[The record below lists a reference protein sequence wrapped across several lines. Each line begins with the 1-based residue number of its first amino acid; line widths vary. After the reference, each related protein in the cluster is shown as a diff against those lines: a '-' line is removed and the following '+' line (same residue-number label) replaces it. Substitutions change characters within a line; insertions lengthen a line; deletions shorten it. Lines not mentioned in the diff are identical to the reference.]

1 MVRIRAL
8 LMVGVVCWCGG
19 CIVAP
24 SSSYEGAFSAGQ
36 QVQGSAES
44 IPSPIETTWSGAL
57 EVLSRQGFVVQ
68 QADEKSHTVLA
79 NRVMRDQQERNY
91 SYSVT
96 VAVTLIPLGDKNTRV
111 LVAAGQTT
119 ELHRTQYQWW
129 YLFGLLPIYHVGVN
143 DMTTVVGRD
152 TVHSLRFYHDF
163 FSALNKYVEVKQ
175 EPSPSTPSNSTL
187 IPLTPQEEKDVPP
200 RSVPRTAN

>member
-8 LMVGVVCWCGG
+8 LMVGLFCWCGG

-44 IPSPIETTWSGAL
+44 IPAPIDMTWSGAL
-57 EVLSRQGFVVQ
+57 EVLSRQGFLIQ
-68 QADEKSHTVLA
+68 QTDEHSHTVLA
-79 NRVMRDQQERNY
+79 NRVMRDRQENNF

-96 VAVTLIPLGDKNTRV
+96 VAVTLIPLGDQNTRV
-111 LVAAGQTT
+111 LVAANQIT

-129 YLFGLLPIYHVGVN
+129 FLFGLIPIYHVGVN
-143 DMTTVVGRD
+143 DITTVVGRD
-152 TVHSLRFYHDF
+152 TVHSLRFYQDF
-163 FSALNKYVEVKQ
+163 FSALNKNVEAKQ
-175 EPSPSTPSNSTL
+175 EPRPSTPSHSTL
-187 IPLTPQEEKDVPP
+187 TPLTPQEEKDVPP

>member
-1 MVRIRAL
+1 MGRIRAL
-8 LMVGVVCWCGG
+8 LMIGVLCSGGG

-36 QVQGSAES
+36 QVTGNAES
-44 IPSPIETTWSGAL
+44 VPAPIEMTWSGAL
-57 EVLSRQGFVVQ
+57 EVLSRQGFLVQ
-68 QADEKSHTVLA
+68 QADENSHTILA
-79 NRVMRDQQERNY
+79 NRVMRDQQEEHF

-96 VAVTLIPLGDKNTRV
+96 AAVTLIPLGDQNTRV
-111 LVAAGQTT
+111 LVAANQTT

-129 YLFGLLPIYHVGVN
+129 FLFGLIPIYHVGVN

-152 TVHSLRFYHDF
+152 TVRSLQFYQNF
-163 FSALNKYVEVKQ
+163 FSALNQYVEVKQ
-175 EPSPSTPSNSTL
+175 EPRPSTPSHSTL
-187 IPLTPQEEKDVPP
+187 IPLTPQEQKDVPP

>member
-1 MVRIRAL
+1 MVKIRAV
-8 LMVGVVCWCGG
+8 LMVGVFCWCGG

-44 IPSPIETTWSGAL
+44 IPAPIEMTWSGAL
-57 EVLSRQGFVVQ
+57 EVLSRQGFLVQ
-68 QADEKSHTVLA
+68 QIEEKSHTVLA
-79 NRVMRDQQERNY
+79 NRVMRDQQEKNF

-96 VAVTLIPLGDKNTRV
+96 VAVTVMPLGDQNTRV
-111 LVAAGQTT
+111 LVAANQIT

-129 YLFGLLPIYHVGVN
+129 YLFGLIPIYHVGVN

-152 TVHSLRFYHDF
+152 TVHSLKFYQDF
-163 FSALNKYVEVKQ
+163 FSALNRNVEAKQ
-175 EPSPSTPSNSTL
+175 EPRPSAPSHSTL